1 MRSKTFAKRNIKEV
15 LRDPLSYIFCLGF
28 PIIMLIIMTFVN
40 NSIPKEANM
49 KIFNIEYLA
58 PGIAVFGL
66 TFIMLFTCLQ
76 VSKDRASAFLIRLYA
91 SPMKSRDFIGGYM
104 MPFFIIALAQ
114 SVITFLVA
122 AIIGIFSGY
131 TFNILNVVVSIITL
145 IPSVILFIGFGM
157 LFGTLF
163 GEKSAPPLTSIII
176 TISSILGGIW
186 MDIESLNSGMKTIC
200 NILPFYHGVEAA
212 RMAIVGEFDKIIIP
226 LIVVTI
232 YAVVIYIISVFV
244 FKAKM
249 KNDIN

>member
-145 IPSVILFIGFGM
+145 IRF
-157 LFGTLF
+157 
-163 GEKSAPPLTSIII
+163 
-176 TISSILGGIW
+176 
-186 MDIESLNSGMKTIC
+186 
-200 NILPFYHGVEAA
+200 
-212 RMAIVGEFDKIIIP
+212 
-226 LIVVTI
+226 
-232 YAVVIYIISVFV
+232 
-244 FKAKM
+244 
-249 KNDIN
+249 